1 MTAPE
6 RTVTELLRAW
16 GGGDQAALDALVPM
30 IEAELRRLA
39 RIYMSRERREH
50 TLQPTALV
58 NEVFLKLVDAADIR
72 WQDRAHFFGI
82 SARLMRRVLVD
93 HARARGYQKRG
104 GGVTRVTLDGQDI
117 AAPDNPID
125 VIALDRALEGLAA
138 VDERKCRVVEMRFF
152 AGLTV
157 EETAATLGVSDD
169 TVKRDW
175 RIAKLWLLKFMDG
188 DKSPSFG
195 TQ

>member
-1 MTAPE
+1 M
-6 RTVTELLRAW
+6 TELLRAW
-16 GGGDQAALDALVPM
+16 SGGDQAALDALVPAV
-30 IEAELRRLA
+30 EAELRRLA

-93 HARARGYQKRG
+93 HARSRGYQKRG
-104 GGVTRVTLDGQDI
+104 GGVHRVTLDGQDI
-117 AAPDNPID
+117 AAPDNQVD
-125 VIALDRALEGLAA
+125 LLALDRALEGLAA
-138 VDERKCRVVEMRFF
+138 VDARKCQVVEMRFF
-152 AGLTV
+152 AGLSV
-157 EETAATLGVSDD
+157 EETAAALKVSTD

-175 RIAKLWLLKFMDG
+175 RIAKLWLLRFLEG
-188 DKSPSFG
+188 DQSG
-195 TQ
+195 

>member
-1 MTAPE
+1 MTAPA
-6 RTVTELLRAW
+6 RTVTALLRAW
-16 GGGDQAALDALVPM
+16 SDGDGAALDSIVP
-30 IEAELRRLA
+30 IVEAELRRLA

-58 NEVFLKLVDAADIR
+58 NEVFLKLVDAAGIR

-104 GGVTRVTLDGQDI
+104 GDVQRVTLDGQDI
-117 AAPDNPID
+117 AAADNQVD
-125 VIALDRALEGLAA
+125 LLALDRALNGLAA
-138 VDERKCRVVEMRFF
+138 IDERKCRVVEMRFF
-152 AGLTV
+152 AGLSV
-157 EETAATLGVSDD
+157 DETAGVLAVSAD

-175 RIAKLWLLKFMDG
+175 RIAKLWLLKFLEG
-188 DKSPSFG
+188 DRGS
-195 TQ
+195 

>member
-1 MTAPE
+1 VTAPA
-6 RTVTELLRAW
+6 RTVTALLRAW
-16 GGGDQAALDALVPM
+16 SDGDGAALDSIVP
-30 IEAELRRLA
+30 IVEGELRRLA

-104 GGVTRVTLDGQDI
+104 GDVQRVTLDGQDI
-117 AAPDNPID
+117 AAADNQVD
-125 VIALDRALEGLAA
+125 LLALDRALNGLAA
-138 VDERKCRVVEMRFF
+138 IDERKCRVVEMRFF
-152 AGLTV
+152 AGLSV
-157 EETAATLGVSDD
+157 DETAGVLAVSAD

-175 RIAKLWLLKFMDG
+175 RIAKLWLLKCLEG
-188 DKSPSFG
+188 DRGS
-195 TQ
+195 

>member
-1 MTAPE
+1 MTSPAQ
-6 RTVTELLRAW
+6 TVTALLRAW
-16 GGGDQAALDALVPM
+16 SGGDGAALDALVPVV
-30 IEAELRRLA
+30 EAELQKLA

-58 NEVFLKLVDAADIR
+58 NEVFVRLVDAAGIR

-104 GGVTRVTLDGQDI
+104 GAVQRVTLDGQDI
-117 AAPDNPID
+117 AAPINNVD
-125 VIALDRALEGLAA
+125 VLALDRALEGLAA

-157 EETAATLGVSDD
+157 EETALALNVSTD

-175 RIAKLWLLKFMDG
+175 RIAKLWLLKFLEG
-188 DKSPSFG
+188 N
-195 TQ
+195 